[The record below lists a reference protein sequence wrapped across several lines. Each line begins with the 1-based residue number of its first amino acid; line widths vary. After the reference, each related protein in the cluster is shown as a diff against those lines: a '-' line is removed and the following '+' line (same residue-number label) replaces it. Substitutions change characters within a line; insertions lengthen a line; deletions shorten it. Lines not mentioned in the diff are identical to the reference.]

1 MSRGVVLLAGAAG
14 LLSGAISMAAGAY
27 ISTKSQREVH
37 EAQVGREREELERN
51 PEEEK
56 AELRVLYRLKGYSEE
71 EAAQLVERIS
81 QDQELMLE
89 SLVRDEL
96 GLMPEIFPNPWLA
109 GAQSGGAFLVGAFIP
124 LVGYLFYGGMTATLV
139 SVGISVIAL
148 FVVGA
153 LKTLFTGLSWLRSGL
168 EMAAIG
174 IFATVTTYWIGSM
187 LDVGG

>member
-174 IFATVTTYWIGSM
+174 IFATVTTYWIGST